1 MANKT
6 YLKAYLDAL
15 IENGKSEMA
24 SSIEGT
30 AKDFAKENLY
40 SFSFSDHEIGLL
52 FGNVQAGKTTHK
64 VRRTVNGRMGQGSPG
79 VQEGAEQA
87 SLDGTSAQRM
97 ESRDRVP
104 RTVTSSVP
112 APL

>member
-52 FGNVQAGKTTHK
+52 FGNVQAGKLHRCLGLCVLQLTHLF
-64 VRRTVNGRMGQGSPG
+64 RC
-79 VQEGAEQA
+79 
-87 SLDGTSAQRM
+87 LFY
-97 ESRDRVP
+97 
-104 RTVTSSVP
+104 
-112 APL
+112 